1 MTAPLKAIDGNADLP
16 ALMTELAARARAA
29 ARVLALASPEQ
40 KNRALEAMERA
51 IRANAAAILAANAED
66 VAEVRAGGATSAF
79 IDRLTLTQARIDA
92 MADGIATVREIADPV
107 GVVTESWQRP
117 NGMTI
122 ERVRV
127 PLGVVAVIFE
137 SRPNVAA
144 DAGVLCLKS
153 GNAVILRGGSDSFRS
168 CRAIH
173 DCLVQG
179 LREAGLPEAAITL
192 VPTRDRAAVGLLLT
206 GLNGGIDVIVPRG
219 GKSLVARVEAEAR
232 VPVFAHLEGVNHV
245 YVDHAANLE
254 MAKSIVL
261 NAKMRRPGV
270 CGAAETLLVD
280 RAGAAT
286 SLKPLVE
293 MLIDAGC
300 EVRGDDA
307 VQRTDARVKPASDED
322 WDTEYEDA
330 IIAAKVVDGV
340 DEAIAH
346 IHNHGSHHTDAIV
359 TEDEN
364 DRAQISQRGRFGDRA
379 AQRIDPVRRRRRIR
393 LRRGN
398 RHRHRE
404 IPRPR
409 PGRRRATDQLQISR
423 PRHRADAA
431 VNIAFSSEVGT
442 GSRKENASNRESRIG
457 GSSVERSVSRVAI
470 TRPDH
475 SAPYQRHAHRPARR
489 LVQSAACR
497 ASRHQP
503 VRDQA
508 AEARPRVVAG
518 DAGQSAQGP
527 WRLARSRRTR
537 RGRAPDG
544 ERSAHRCQ
552 LSRIRHRNAIHCRHD

>member
-1 MTAPLKAIDGNADLP
+1 MSAPLKAIDANADLP
-16 ALMTELAARARAA
+16 DLMSDLARRTREA
-29 ARVLALASPEQ
+29 ARVLALTPPEQ
-40 KNRALEAMERA
+40 KNRALEAIERA
-51 IRANAAAILAANAED
+51 IRTNAAAILAANAED

-79 IDRLTLTQARIDA
+79 IDRLTLTQGRIDA
-92 MADGIATVREIADPV
+92 MADGVATVREIKDPV
-107 GVVTESWQRP
+107 GVVTERWQRP

-173 DCLVQG
+173 ECLVKG
-179 LREAGLPEAAITL
+179 LREAGLPESSIAL

-206 GLNGGIDVIVPRG
+206 GLNGAIDVIVPRG

-245 YVDHAANLE
+245 YVDHAAKLE

-280 RAGAAT
+280 RKGT
-286 SLKPLVE
+286 PTTLKALVE

-307 VQRTDARVKPASDED
+307 VQRTDARVKPATDED

-330 IIAAKVVDGV
+330 IIAAKLVEGV
-340 DEAIAH
+340 DEAIVH

-359 TEDEN
+359 TDDEATARKFLDQVDSAIVLHN
-364 DRAQISQRGRFGDRA
+364 ASTQFADGGEFGFGAEIGIATGKFHARG
-379 AQRIDPVRRRRRIR
+379 PV
-393 LRRGN
+393 GA
-398 RHRHRE
+398 E
-404 IPRPR
+404 
-409 PGRRRATDQLQISR
+409 QLTSFKYR
-423 PRHRADAA
+423 VH
-431 VNIAFSSEVGT
+431 GT
-442 GSRKENASNRESRIG
+442 GQ
-457 GSSVERSVSRVAI
+457 
-470 TRPDH
+470 TRP
-475 SAPYQRHAHRPARR
+475 
-489 LVQSAACR
+489 
-497 ASRHQP
+497 
-503 VRDQA
+503 
-508 AEARPRVVAG
+508 
-518 DAGQSAQGP
+518 
-527 WRLARSRRTR
+527 
-537 RGRAPDG
+537 
-544 ERSAHRCQ
+544 
-552 LSRIRHRNAIHCRHD
+552 